1 MRNFSWL
8 LLAFVGACGSSDMG
22 PLFDPSGS
30 SGTGGAATAAT
41 GTSATTT
48 SATATGATT
57 NGSTTGGG
65 ADPSGTGG
73 AATVG
78 AGGSAGAG
86 NGGTSSGAAGAS
98 DASVNADANGSGG
111 ATGDASTSKDAVA
124 IDARPM
130 TCDAGTFPTFDNGC
144 SDTINCSIGLHQ
156 INCCGTLLAIGINH
170 AFRDAFDKAEA
181 SWRMACPAA
190 CGCVAGPTRAEDG
203 KVGSSQSVMVTCES
217 SGPGSGRCTTFFP

>member
-1 MRNFSWL
+1 
-8 LLAFVGACGSSDMG
+8 
-22 PLFDPSGS
+22 
-30 SGTGGAATAAT
+30 
-41 GTSATTT
+41 
-48 SATATGATT
+48 
-57 NGSTTGGG
+57 
-65 ADPSGTGG
+65 
-73 AATVG
+73 VG

-86 NGGTSSGAAGAS
+86 IGGTSSGGGAGPGGGAGSS
-98 DASVNADANGSGG
+98 DASVSADGSGG

-156 INCCGTLLAIGINH
+156 INCCGTLMAIGINH

-181 SWRMACPAA
+181 NWRTACPAA

-203 KVGSSQSVMVTCES
+203 KVGSSQSVMVKCES